1 MSNLIDDLN
10 GKLILVAGA
19 SSGIGEA
26 CAKYLAE
33 NGARIIL
40 VARRTDKLEEVKV
53 SLAGNGHSV
62 YSYDFS
68 QLDGIEELIKRIV
81 NEQGFLDGLVFSVGQ
96 SSSRPLKMIKPDYMI
111 ELMKVNTLS
120 FIELVRC
127 CTSKKSYNPDGFS
140 VVAISSVSALLGNQS
155 KTAYAA
161 TKGAIDAAIRCLAKE
176 FHHKNVRLNSINPG
190 FVKTAIY
197 DQFKDYSGDSAD
209 AADIL
214 NRQYLGLI
222 EPEDIAKTT
231 AFLLSNASRF
241 MTGLSVPVDGGRTSS
256 S

>member
-10 GKLILVAGA
+10 GKHILIAGA

-33 NGARIIL
+33 NGAKIIL
-40 VARRTDKLEEVKV
+40 VARRIEKLNEVKEMLV
-53 SLAGNGHSV
+53 GNGHSV
-62 YSYDFS
+62 YQYDFS
-68 QLDGIEELIKRIV
+68 DLSGIETLVKKIV
-81 NEQGFLDGLVFSVGQ
+81 IEQGYLDGLVFSVGQ
-96 SSSRPLKMIKPDYMI
+96 TSSRPLKMIKPDYMLD
-111 ELMKVNTLS
+111 LMKVNALS

-127 CTSKKSYNPDGFS
+127 CTGRKMYNPGGFS

-176 FHHKNVRLNSINPG
+176 FHEKNIRLNSVNPG

-214 NRQYLGLI
+214 KRQYLGLI
-222 EPEDIAKTT
+222 EPEDIAKAT

-241 MTGLSVPVDGGRTSS
+241 MSGLSVPVDGGRTTS
-256 S
+256 

>member
-10 GKLILVAGA
+10 GKHILVAGA

-26 CAKYLAE
+26 CAQFLSE
-33 NGARIIL
+33 NGVKTIL
-40 VARRTDKLEEVKV
+40 VARRLEKLNEVKA
-53 SLAGNGHSV
+53 SLSGDGHSV
-62 YSYDFS
+62 YQYDFS
-68 QLDGIEELIKRIV
+68 DLNGIEALIKQIV
-81 NEQGFLDGLVFSVGQ
+81 VEQGVLDGLVFSVGQ
-96 SSSRPLKMIKPDYMI
+96 SSSRPLKMIKPEYMLD
-111 ELMKVNTLS
+111 LMKVNTLS
-120 FIELVRC
+120 FIELIRC
-127 CTSKKSYNPDGFS
+127 CTGRKMYNPEGFS

-161 TKGAIDAAIRCLAKE
+161 TKGAIDAAIRCMAKE
-176 FHHKNVRLNSINPG
+176 FHEKNIRLNSINPG

-214 NRQYLGLI
+214 KRQYLGLI
-222 EPEDIAKTT
+222 EPEDIAKTS

-256 S
+256 